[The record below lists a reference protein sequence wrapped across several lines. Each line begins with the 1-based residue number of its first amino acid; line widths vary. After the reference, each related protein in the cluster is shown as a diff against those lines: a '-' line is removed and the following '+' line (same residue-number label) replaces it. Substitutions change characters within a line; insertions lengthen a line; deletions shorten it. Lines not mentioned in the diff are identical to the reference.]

1 MARDASFRWLEDI
14 AEGKVSEFT
23 QILYDVADGIATITL
38 NRPEKMNAFTNVM
51 MREMCGAFDLAD
63 ADDAVRAVIVTGS
76 GERAFCAGA
85 DLTPEGGGEVFASG
99 SEVESLSDERVRD
112 SGGRLT
118 LRIFQCKK
126 PVIGAINGAAVGIG
140 ATMQLPMDFRL
151 ASETARFGFV
161 FARRGIV
168 PEAAS
173 SWFLPRLVG
182 MSQALEWCMTGRVF
196 AAAEALNGG
205 LVRSIHAPA
214 DLLSAA
220 RQLAHE
226 IADNTAPVS
235 IALTRAMLWR
245 LPSAD
250 HPMAAHQIDSRA
262 IYRRSRSGDAQEGI
276 SSFLEKRTPI
286 YPDKVSTDLPDFFPW
301 WDEPAYN

>member
-1 MARDASFRWLEDI
+1 MTAFS
-14 AEGKVSEFT
+14 
-23 QILYDVADGIATITL
+23 QILYDVADGIATI
-38 NRPEKMNAFTNVM
+38 NMHRPEKMNAFTNVM
-51 MREMCGAFDLAD
+51 MREMCMAFDLVD

-76 GERAFCAGA
+76 GDRAFCAGA
-85 DLTPEGGGEVFASG
+85 DLTPDKGGDVFASG

-151 ASETARFGFV
+151 ASDTARFGFV

-182 MSQALEWCMTGRVF
+182 MQQALEWCMTGRVF
-196 AAAEALNGG
+196 NAEEALTGG
-205 LVRSIHAPA
+205 LVRSVHAPD
-214 DLLSAA
+214 DLLDAA
-220 RQLAHE
+220 RALARE

-245 LPSAD
+245 LSAAE
-250 HPMAAHQIDSRA
+250 HPMAAHEIDSRA
-262 IYRRSRSGDAQEGI
+262 IYRRSRSGDAKEGI
-276 SSFLEKRTPI
+276 SSFLEKRAPV

-301 WDEPAYN
+301 WDEPVYK

>member
-1 MARDASFRWLEDI
+1 MT
-14 AEGKVSEFT
+14 EFT
-23 QILYDVADGIATITL
+23 QIMYDVADGIATITMH
-38 NRPEKMNAFTNVM
+38 RPEKMNAFTNVM
-51 MREMCGAFDLAD
+51 MREMCTAFDLAD
-63 ADDAVRAVIVTGS
+63 GDDAVRAVIVTGS
-76 GERAFCAGA
+76 GDRAFCAGA
-85 DLTPEGGGEVFASG
+85 DLTPDSGGDVFASR
-99 SEVESLSDERVRD
+99 SEVETLSDERVRD

-151 ASETARFGFV
+151 ASDTARFGFV

-196 AAAEALNGG
+196 NADEALKGG
-205 LVRSIHAPA
+205 LVRSVHAPTE
-214 DLLSAA
+214 LIEAA
-220 RQLAHE
+220 RALARE

-245 LPSAD
+245 LSAAE
-250 HPMAAHQIDSRA
+250 HPMAAHEIDSRA
-262 IYRRSRSGDAQEGI
+262 IYRRSRSGDAKEGI
-276 SSFLEKRTPI
+276 SSFLEKRSPV

-301 WDEPAYN
+301 WDEPVYK